1 LRRPKPSPRRWFS
14 LIQKQTNSSKFK
26 KAKQQMTIK
35 KTLTLIGFFAIGVF
49 LFVKLMDMVED
60 KAELFNYM
68 SSAPWWAIILTFIMG
83 LLAII
88 SRGLRWI
95 ILLEPMGY
103 TASRFMAICAVAFGY
118 FSNTFVPR
126 SGELV
131 RCAALN
137 STDDIPVNK
146 LFGTVITERVV
157 DLGMLFILMIIA
169 FSTNLDAVLTL
180 LDKIQLPQGTTLF
193 VTTFVLVCVIIIGF
207 IIIRKSKKISEFVTG
222 IGAGIK
228 SVLEMKRRMSF
239 ILHTFFIWIMYFF
252 MSYFLFK
259 AMKGVSDIGILDALW
274 VMVSGGFGMVFP
286 APGGI
291 GSYQWA
297 VTLGF
302 ESIGYGKLIGVA
314 VANVVWI
321 TQTSMVIITGG
332 IGYLFIVAY
341 RFSLKKMSK

>member
-1 LRRPKPSPRRWFS
+1 MNL
-14 LIQKQTNSSKFK
+14 K
-26 KAKQQMTIK
+26 KA
-35 KTLTLIGFFAIGVF
+35 LTLFVFLAIGVI

-60 KAELFNYM
+60 KAELFDYM
-68 SSAPWWAIILTFIMG
+68 SSAPWWAVALTFTMG
-83 LLAII
+83 FLAIV
-88 SRGLRWI
+88 SRGIRWL

-103 TASRFMAICAVAFGY
+103 KASGFRSVCAVAFGY

-157 DLGMLFILMIIA
+157 DLIMLFLFMIIA
-169 FSTNLDAVLTL
+169 LVTNFDAVLTL
-180 LDKIQLPQGTTLF
+180 VSHISLPEGTTLMILILGAVLLLLTGIAF
-193 VTTFVLVCVIIIGF
+193 VK
-207 IIIRKSKKISEFVTG
+207 KSKKIAEFVAG
-222 IGAGIK
+222 IGDGIK
-228 SVLEMKRRMSF
+228 SVMTMKNRTAF
-239 ILHTFFIWIMYFF
+239 ILHTFFIWIMYFL
-252 MSYFLFK
+252 MSYVLYSS
-259 AMKGVSDIGILDALW
+259 MKGSSGISIFDSLW

-302 ESIGYGKLIGVA
+302 QSLGYDKLVGVA
-314 VANVVWI
+314 VGNVVWL
-321 TQTSMVIITGG
+321 TQTAMIIFSGAL
-332 IGYLFIVAY
+332 GYILLAAY
-341 RFSLKKMSK
+341 RFSLKKAK

>member
-1 LRRPKPSPRRWFS
+1 
-14 LIQKQTNSSKFK
+14 
-26 KAKQQMTIK
+26 M
-35 KTLTLIGFFAIGVF
+35 G
-49 LFVKLMDMVED
+49 MVED
-60 KAELFNYM
+60 TAELFDYM
-68 SSAPWWAIILTFIMG
+68 SSAPWWAIILTFMMG

-103 TASRFMAICAVAFGY
+103 TASKFMAINAVAFGY
-118 FSNTFVPR
+118 LSNTFVPR

-137 STDDIPVNK
+137 STDDIPINK

-157 DLGMLFILMIIA
+157 DLSMLFILMTIA
-169 FSTNLDAVLTL
+169 FSTNLDAVLIL
-180 LDKIQLPQGTTLF
+180 LDKTQFPQDTTLF
-193 VTTFVLVCVIIIGF
+193 FAILAFVSVAIVGF
-207 IIIRKSKKISEFVTG
+207 MIIRKSNKISDFVSG
-222 IGAGIK
+222 IGDGIK
-228 SVLEMKRRMSF
+228 SVLAMKRRKAF
-239 ILHTFFIWIMYFF
+239 ILHTFFIWTMYFC

-274 VMVSGGFGMVFP
+274 VMVAGGFGMVFP
-286 APGGI
+286 TPGGI

-302 ESIGYGKLIGVA
+302 ESIGYEKLIGVA

-321 TQTSMVIITGG
+321 TQTSMVIIAGAF
-332 IGYLFIVAY
+332 GYLFIIVN
-341 RFSLKKMSK
+341 RLSLKKISR